1 MQIYC
6 HKQLHAVT
14 REKLQPPLV
23 VMPTG
28 DLLDIFLLSYPQE
41 MVKFVI
47 SAIKMS
53 WMKE

>member
-1 MQIYC
+1 MP
-6 HKQLHAVT
+6 HAASRSDT
-14 REKLQPPLV
+14 RENSTPLV
-23 VMPTG
+23 VMPTR

-53 WMKE
+53 WIKE